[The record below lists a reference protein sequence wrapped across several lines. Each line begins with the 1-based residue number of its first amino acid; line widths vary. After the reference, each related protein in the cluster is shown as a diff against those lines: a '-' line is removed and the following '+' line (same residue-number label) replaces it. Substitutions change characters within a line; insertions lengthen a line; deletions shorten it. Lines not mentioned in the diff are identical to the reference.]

1 MDHDSTPV
9 RFIATPT
16 HGQVSGLLDRTN
28 SSVALM
34 VLGHGSGSTMKVP
47 FVSGLS
53 AALVREGIATFR
65 YQYPFS
71 EDESFVPYSDMDM
84 DEPDVMLA
92 TVRAAIAAASLA
104 APDLP
109 LFAGG
114 HSLSARLTSETDA
127 VSPLESV
134 RGVFLLGF
142 PLKGDMSRAAHFG
155 AATKPLLFIQGSRDP
170 YADIGGMRQVVDG
183 IDGDVELHVID
194 DADHGFSVPGRE
206 DADVLGEIADVVSD
220 WVASRI

>member
-1 MDHDSTPV
+1 MDHGSTPV

-16 HGQVSGLLDRTN
+16 HGEVSGLLDRTD

-71 EDESFVPYSDMDM
+71 EDENFVPYSDMDM
-84 DEPDVMLA
+84 DEPAVMVA
-92 TVRAAIAAASLA
+92 TVRAAIAAASVA

-114 HSLSARLTSETDA
+114 HSVSARLTSEADSD
-127 VSPLESV
+127 SPMENL
-134 RGVFLLGF
+134 RGIFLLGF
-142 PLKGDMSRAAHFG
+142 PLKGDMSRATHFA
-155 AATKPLLFIQGSRDP
+155 AATRPLLFIQGSRDP

-183 IDGDVELHVID
+183 INGDVELHVID
-194 DADHGFSVPGRE
+194 DADHGFSAAGRE

-220 WVASRI
+220 WVARRI

>member
-1 MDHDSTPV
+1 MDHGSTPV

-16 HGQVSGLLDRTN
+16 HGEVSGLLDRTD
-28 SSVALM
+28 SSVALI

-84 DEPDVMLA
+84 DEPDVMVA

-114 HSLSARLTSETDA
+114 HSVSARLTSETDSD
-127 VSPLESV
+127 SPIENL
-134 RGVFLLGF
+134 RGIFLLGF
-142 PLKGDMSRAAHFG
+142 PLKGDMSRATHFA
-155 AATKPLLFIQGSRDP
+155 AATRPLLFIQGSRDP

-220 WVASRI
+220 WVTRRI